1 MAGVLDRYRRFV
13 VDGAPIVTGLA
24 AVGDARA
31 CTNPSGGRGVSVGMV
46 HAQLLRRTVRTHLD
60 DPAGFAQAWD
70 EGTEQL
76 VGPFTRT
83 RSRPTGQD
91 SQQ

>member
-1 MAGVLDRYRRFV
+1 
-13 VDGAPIVTGLA
+13 
-24 AVGDARA
+24 
-31 CTNPSGGRGVSVGMV
+31 MV
-46 HAQLLRRTVRTHLD
+46 HAQLLRRAVPAHLD

-76 VGPFTRT
+76 VGPFSRT